1 MIEHIIFFKVKS
13 GKDEEL
19 HKELRLFCKKAVA
32 EIDGVEYASAGEN
45 FCVNSGGHTHGMIIR
60 IRDRKA
66 MESYIAHPIHKK
78 IAGALP
84 AFMESRIV
92 VDYET

>member
-1 MIEHIIFFKVKS
+1 
-13 GKDEEL
+13 
-19 HKELRLFCKKAVA
+19 
-32 EIDGVEYASAGEN
+32 
-45 FCVNSGGHTHGMIIR
+45 MIIR